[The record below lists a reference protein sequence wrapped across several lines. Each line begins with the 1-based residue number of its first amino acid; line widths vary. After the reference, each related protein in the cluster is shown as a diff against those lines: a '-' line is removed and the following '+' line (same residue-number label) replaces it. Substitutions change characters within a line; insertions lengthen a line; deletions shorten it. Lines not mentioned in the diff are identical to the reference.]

1 MPRKLPKGNW
11 LEMDYGTSAK
21 LAELRGGRPPAPN
34 EQCINAHC
42 AAPMAPDS
50 LLCYPCERD
59 VDLDVQLAIF
69 RGEWRPPTAMMQ
81 VFQPLGY
88 TTELTEMSDCQEC
101 GVRCYALS
109 GLCGKCREPVTF
121 AGFGNA

>member
-1 MPRKLPKGNW
+1 MPKKLPKGKW
-11 LEMDYGTSAK
+11 LELEPSASAT
-21 LAELRGGRPPAPN
+21 LAGIMGGRDPGPSL
-34 EQCINAHC
+34 ECLSDHC
-42 AAPMAPDS
+42 KAEAAPDS
-50 LLCYPCERD
+50 LLCYACERE
-59 VDLDVQLAIF
+59 VDLDVQLRIF
-69 RGEWRPPTAMMQ
+69 RGEWRRPPQMMQ

-88 TTELTEMSDCQEC
+88 TTELTEMADCQNC